1 MVSVWNIT
9 FDIDGELFVLDEG
22 KIGSSAE
29 SLIRLIRENLNIEDL
44 RPIDKFD
51 IEAMLEHEGFN
62 LVKKDEE

>member
-51 IEAMLEHEGFN
+51 IEAILEHEGFN
-62 LVKKDEE
+62 YE

>member
-22 KIGSSAE
+22 KIGNSAE
-29 SLIRLIRENLNIEDL
+29 VLIRLIQENLNIEDL

-62 LVKKDEE
+62 LVKLDE

>member
-1 MVSVWNIT
+1 MVCVWNIT
-9 FDIDGELFVLDEG
+9 FDIDGELFVLDEV
-22 KIGSSAE
+22 KIGGTTE

-62 LVKKDEE
+62 LVKEDEE